1 MARPGTDAE
10 GQITETWEATTRATT
25 WVQTWDRRQDG
36 YKATRVGGRSGS
48 RRLTISRD
56 DRRYN
61 QSLLPLE
68 NQGLDPFTNG
78 TLRLIDAKDPADDV
92 DATYHKTD
100 DELREYFELR
110 DLDAFTEAVSGI
122 QSKLMLHRILLI
134 AESEGTVSQLAA
146 VRELMETRYPI
157 GGSQRTYRE
166 MEEAG
171 ERLGVAQI

>member
-1 MARPGTDAE
+1 MARPGTDDE
-10 GQITETWEATTRATT
+10 GQIIETWEATTRATT
-25 WVQTWDRRQDG
+25 WVQTWDRRSDG

-61 QSLLPLE
+61 QDSIPME
-68 NQGLDPFTNG
+68 NKGLDPFTNG
-78 TLRLIDAKDPADDV
+78 TLRLVDTKNRAEDIDS
-92 DATYHKTD
+92 TYHKSD
-100 DELREYFELR
+100 EELREYFELR
-110 DLDAFTEAVSGI
+110 DPDAFTDAVGGI
-122 QSKLMLHRILLI
+122 ESKLVLHRMLAL
-134 AESEGTVSQLAA
+134 AEVEATVAQLAV
-146 VRELMETRYPI
+146 VRELINTRWPI